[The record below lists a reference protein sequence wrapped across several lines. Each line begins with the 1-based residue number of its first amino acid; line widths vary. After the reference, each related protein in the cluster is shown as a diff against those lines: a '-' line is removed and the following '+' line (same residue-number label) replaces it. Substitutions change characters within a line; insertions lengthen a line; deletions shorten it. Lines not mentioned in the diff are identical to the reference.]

1 MQYHNSFSFFSYF
14 FYSVFLCVFL
24 TWAIFKVFIE
34 FVTILLLF
42 YALVFGHESRGI
54 LALWPGMEP
63 QPPALG
69 GKVLTTARDLPVL
82 DVRWDCRAVKDVNDS
97 FCLFFSFSLPD
108 GHNPFPPSS
117 FFCLHILVS
126 MLHVISFPRCLGDLW
141 SFALI

>member
-1 MQYHNSFSFFSYF
+1 MLFGYEVMFFGYKA
-14 FYSVFLCVFL
+14 C
-24 TWAIFKVFIE
+24 
-34 FVTILLLF
+34 
-42 YALVFGHESRGI
+42 GI
-54 LALWPGMEP
+54 LAPRPGVEP
-63 QPPALG
+63 APLALE